1 MRDRSIIK
9 GLVIGIIILFLGVSF
24 IPSISG
30 IKENI
35 INNEINEFYVKNIAE
50 QYCVWWKWNE
60 TYHPCV
66 SCDCEWN
73 ITCFNKIQDAINK
86 APKDG
91 GCLIQVYNGT
101 YNENI
106 IIDNKSSITLQGEL
120 LNPGNVT
127 IRGNGTEDVIKI
139 TGAFGSRVHNI
150 TIQYLNITNGI
161 IGNGIDVKFS
171 DITTITYCNIMSCSN
186 GVHTLHTADDVI
198 SHNKILNNSVGFS
211 LELSDR
217 TKVEFCRIYYN
228 DFGIATDSSDM
239 FDILNND
246 IRDSKQIGLMI
257 IRDVWPSGLNE
268 IKYNNF
274 INNHISGKYKQD
286 ATFLNCHNDWS
297 DNYWRE
303 HIIPGIKLIFGA
315 WQTQI
320 QIIRFMMIEMD
331 EHIKEG
337 DPYVIIPWEG
347 DP

>member
-1 MRDRSIIK
+1 MTKYVFRKS
-9 GLVIGIIILFLGVSF
+9 VVVVIIILFLGAS
-24 IPSISG
+24 ILHSISG
-30 IKENI
+30 INENI
-35 INNEINEFYVKNIAE
+35 INNESNKSNGKLIVEYFE
-50 QYCVWWKWNE
+50 VWWKWNE
-60 TYHPCV
+60 SNCPSEY
-66 SCDCEWN
+66 EWN

-86 APKDG
+86 APT

-106 IIDNKSSITLQGEL
+106 IIDKKSSITLQGEL
-120 LNPGNVT
+120 PNPGNVT
-127 IRGNGTEDVIKI
+127 IRGNGIEDVIKI

-331 EHIKEG
+331 ENVKEG

-347 DP
+347 DL